1 MEQQEYFMR
10 VQMLGQ
16 EAERIEQQIQVIE
29 QQIAELSAVK
39 ESIKAIETGDEKKE
53 ILANL
58 GKGIFVKADLKNKE
72 LFINVGKDV
81 IIKKTP
87 EETIKVIEKETQR
100 MMEGKSAMIARIQEI
115 QENMQ
120 ELMKEMQSQ
129 SNSSEHHHSCENEDC
144 MCEDPCEDCECE
156 KKGKKK

>member
-1 MEQQEYFMR
+1 MEQQEYFMQ

-29 QQIAELSAVK
+29 QQVAELSAVK
-39 ESIKAIETGDEKKE
+39 QSVESIRTSDDKRE

-58 GKGIFVKADLKNKE
+58 GKGIFVKADLKDKE

-87 EETIKVIEKETQR
+87 EETIKVIDNETQR
-100 MMEGKSAMIARIQEI
+100 MMEGKSAMISRIQEI

-120 ELMKEMQSQ
+120 QLMQEMQSAQ
-129 SNSSEHHHSCENEDC
+129 GNNHNHSCCNEE
-144 MCEDPCEDCECE
+144 CECEEPCEDCECE
-156 KKGKKK
+156 KSKKK